1 MIQWLGDNPVGDR
14 ASISWNDVVMLIKAF
29 QSKAPSKHPKD
40 NKSYDNLVK
49 YHLNPLIPVY
59 LYLFR
64 DFMTRLNVFLV
75 KFQTDSPVVP
85 FLSEEIASIL
95 KWLMQFFVQRSTLKK
110 ADMPYKLHKL
120 DMNKQDNLMLKTDI
134 KLTASA
140 KEVLKNVP
148 TNLHQGLKDSWV
160 IFLKKMVEKIQ
171 EGSPLVYKLVRVSA
185 ALDPRNMA
193 SLDADTHQTMFD
205 AIVGIMHSKK

>member
-1 MIQWLGDNPVGDR
+1 MT
-14 ASISWNDVVMLIKAF
+14 LIKAF

-59 LYLFR
+59 LHLFR

-95 KWLMQFFVQRSTLKK
+95 KWLMQFVQRSTLKK

-134 KLTASA
+134 KLTTSA
-140 KEVLKNVP
+140 KEVLKKVP

-160 IFLKKMVEKIQ
+160 IF
-171 EGSPLVYKLVRVSA
+171 
-185 ALDPRNMA
+185 
-193 SLDADTHQTMFD
+193 
-205 AIVGIMHSKK
+205 